1 MPIPHPLDPP
11 AQLLCR
17 PVPSDVEPT
26 AVAARRRPMLGRL
39 DPTFHAVVDEDGVRG
54 PSLKG
59 ATAMSHRSSGSSS
72 PPSAP
77 SRLERSAWDAALRP
91 AQRRAGLGRA
101 RLEQR
106 RLAEARRQ
114 RLIMGWLRELA
125 NR

>member
-11 AQLLCR
+11 ARLLCG

-26 AVAARRRPMLGRL
+26 ALAAMCRPMLGRL
-39 DPTFHAVVDEDGVRG
+39 DPAFHAVLDEGGVRG

-59 ATAMSHRSSGSSS
+59 ATGD
-72 PPSAP
+72 AP
-77 SRLERSAWDAALRP
+77 SIVGIAVSPSRTPRLERPAWGAALRP
-91 AQRRAGLGRA
+91 AQRRAGLSRA

-106 RLAEARRQ
+106 RLADARRQ